1 LQETVFVLDI
11 GTRSVMALLASL
23 QEGEMVVEHL
33 ISREHQTRAML
44 DGQIHHVEEVTRIV
58 EELVREM
65 QQVTGR
71 ELKKVAVAAAGRTL
85 ETVKGTA
92 KIVHP
97 VSTVFTKEEVLSL
110 ELQAVQEAQ
119 LALPKNQENVPLSLQ
134 YYCVGYS
141 IAEERLDNVKIG
153 SLVGQRGEEAQIE
166 VIATFLPRMV
176 VDSLQIVVESI
187 GLEIASITLEP
198 IAVANL
204 VLNSA
209 MRRLNLVLVDIG
221 AGTSDIAV
229 CGDNF
234 ISAFGMVPMAGD
246 EITEAISEQYLL
258 DFNRAEEVKRQ
269 LASAHEIGA
278 VSVLGKEEVYL
289 AEEIRQ
295 NLQPTVATL
304 ASAIAETVLEL
315 NNKPPQALLLVGG
328 GSLTSGLDKELAQA
342 LNLPED
348 RVAVQQANK
357 IQRVRNLSEEFSG
370 PNFITVLAIAYTA
383 LTNSTMSF
391 ITVNINGQPVRM
403 LNLAQNNVAGALLAG
418 GYDLKEV
425 YARPGMAL
433 TCEINGKIY
442 SIPGAEGK
450 PGKILLNER
459 LVEFSEEIKHED
471 NIRFIPGQK
480 GQDAVITFG
489 ELLKEQIGI
498 CYVNGQEVE
507 LLPVIKVEDQ
517 IMSIQDFVVDG
528 CKAEIE
534 SSYTI
539 EEVLQKA
546 DLISGE
552 EQIVINGREVN
563 LLEIAEITKNGEKAY
578 FKDKVFPGDVLTFVK
593 SSEIYIKDIICDEP
607 LTHIEVTVNECPVKL
622 DSLQVWLN
630 KTKINPREAIFLQDG
645 DVLEYQTEGP
655 LYKPILVDIFNEID
669 FSTQPPP
676 GKSKLVILL
685 NDVEREYTY
694 PLQQGDRIK
703 IYWE

>member
-1 LQETVFVLDI
+1 LQDTVFVLDI
-11 GTRSVMALLASL
+11 GTRSVLALLASL
-23 QEGEMVVEHL
+23 QEEELVVEHL

-44 DGQIHHVEEVTRIV
+44 DGQIHHVEEVVRIV
-58 EELVREM
+58 EELVQEM

-85 ETVKGTA
+85 ETVKGSA

-166 VIATFLPRMV
+166 IIATFLPRMV
-176 VDSLQIVVESI
+176 VDSLQIVVESV

-204 VLNSA
+204 VLNPA

-229 CGDNF
+229 CGGNF

-269 LASAHEIGA
+269 LNSKQEISA
-278 VSVLGKEEVYL
+278 VSILGKEEVYM

-295 NLQPTVATL
+295 NLQPGIVTL
-304 ASAIAETVLEL
+304 ASAIAETILEL

-328 GSLTSGLDKELAQA
+328 GSLTSGLDKKLAEA
-342 LNLPED
+342 LNLSED

-357 IQRVRNLSEEFSG
+357 IQRVHNLPEEFSG

-391 ITVNINGQPVRM
+391 ITVYINDQPVRM

-418 GYDLKEV
+418 GYNLKDV

-442 SIPGAEGK
+442 SIPGEEGK

-489 ELLKEQIGI
+489 ELLKDQIGI

-507 LLPVIKVEDQ
+507 LLPVIKVEDK
-517 IMSIQDFVVDG
+517 IMSTQDFVVDG

-546 DLISGE
+546 DLITGE
-552 EQIVINGREVN
+552 NMIIINGRKVN
-563 LLEIAEITKNGEKAY
+563 LLEIAEITKNGEKASY
-578 FKDKVFPGDVLTFVK
+578 KERVFPGDDLTYAEL
-593 SSEIYIKDIICDEP
+593 SELYIKDIIVDEP
-607 LTHIEVTVNECPVKL
+607 LIHIEVMVNDCPVKL
-622 DSLQVWLN
+622 DSLRVWLN
-630 KTKINPREAIFLQDG
+630 KTKINPREAISLQDG
-645 DVLEYQTEGP
+645 DVLEYQTEGS

-669 FSTQPPP
+669 FSTEPPP

-685 NDVEREYTY
+685 NGVEREYTY
-694 PLQQGDRIK
+694 PLQQGDRIQ
-703 IYWE
+703 IRWE